1 MTTTAKTTFTKIDGK
16 SQLFEFVKVHDGN
29 ESLTECK
36 KLYDGLSASSKKM
49 LHSFNGG
56 WDFIIRPNS
65 KCELF
70 VNKNTNNGNI

>member
-16 SQLFEFVKVHDGN
+16 SQVFEFVKVHDGN

-49 LHSFNGG
+49 LHNFG
-56 WDFIIRPNS
+56 WGFFIRSNP

-70 VNKNTNNGNI
+70 VNKNTNNLNI